1 MILERHSSFI
11 RALFEV
17 PSTPLPGAR
26 TKFESHSS
34 FVRVAGLSHSIDAIV
49 LMMMPAPKP
58 YRSKLIPFEAEIAV
72 LRRRRHPTRYSQVV
86 QILKEKYGLAVRVS
100 TLFNFVKVRK
110 RWDRV
115 HSSDGVPA
123 TNFSMSPK
131 PVRPE
136 QVEKTSVAIERTP
149 SDPLVQQ
156 PASSRR
162 RFMSSFTPGDR
173 YNLHRLTPDEKAA
186 YIKKLEAQEEN

>member
-1 MILERHSSFI
+1 M
-11 RALFEV
+11 
-17 PSTPLPGAR
+17 
-26 TKFESHSS
+26 
-34 FVRVAGLSHSIDAIV
+34 V

-58 YRSKLIPFEAEIAV
+58 YRSKLIPFDAEIAV
-72 LRRRRHPTRYSQVV
+72 LRRRRPPTPYSQIV

-115 HSSDGVPA
+115 HSSNGHPA
-123 TNFSMSPK
+123 GNPRTNFSMSLK
-131 PVRPE
+131 PVRPG
-136 QVEKTSVAIERTP
+136 QVEKTLVAVERT
-149 SDPLVQQ
+149 SQDPVVEQ
-156 PASSRR
+156 PAPPRR

-173 YNLHRLTPDEKAA
+173 YNLHRLTPEEKAA